1 MKFKLNFDF
10 QIQTVFNKIYVFK
23 ATFLSFSILLFATF
37 LFINTLRVAP
47 ESVIWKIYLPKL
59 SLFLCRFISQP
70 LLGLLSA
77 MHFKVVD
84 LNSTKF
90 VCVNFNMWIESGL
103 IWESLH
109 AGRECKF
116 IEIYANLIILVVRV
130 KKGSSNSLIALW
142 ANGSFIINDSGRQT
156 TLEIRKSHYKLM
168 NLINNLLSLTF
179 HFRSFIHY
187 WLTNENCDTMDYISQ
202 YWAVSR
208 FNVCNICWPNSTKC

>member
-1 MKFKLNFDF
+1 MRVELSTRWILRNIYFNNLAVAPVKTRWQDDSESIFRFNEILSWILFFKFKR
-10 QIQTVFNKIYVFK
+10 
-23 ATFLSFSILLFATF
+23 FLTKFMFLKPHFSLLLFATF
-37 LFINTLRVAP
+37 LFINTLRVAS

-179 HFRSFIHY
+179 HFR
-187 WLTNENCDTMDYISQ
+187 
-202 YWAVSR
+202 
-208 FNVCNICWPNSTKC
+208 